1 VEAWATFS
9 GLTICPPAAIAN
21 SLVSS
26 SPVEGNELTI
36 GSDCRRLCRRT
47 PLVRKRLSVMGP
59 DLQVETAG
67 PSRTTNALP
76 GFLLLYG
83 ALYAAYGAESAYMPA
98 FLRSH
103 GLALEQIGLV
113 LAAGTIVRIV
123 AGPAVGRFSDH
134 LGAHKMAVTTAAG
147 LSGVVGLAYTLA
159 FGFAPLLAVSMA
171 HAAVTASLAPLSDA
185 LSLTASAEGRAF
197 QYGWVRGA
205 GSAAFVAGT
214 LLSGQLVERFGL
226 SSIIISSSV
235 LFLVMALCALRIV
248 VPVARWDSAENTR
261 SGAFRALWSIAVFRR
276 LIVVV
281 VLVIGSHALND
292 TFAVIHWREVG
303 YGNLAISL
311 LWCESVV
318 AEVVVFLSLG
328 PWLIA
333 RLGARGAAALSAG
346 AGVIRWTVMATTSSL
361 PALAGVQALHGLTF
375 ALMHLA
381 AMGIIARTVPDRLS
395 GTAQTVYG
403 TAALG
408 IASAVM
414 TVASGYLFGWF
425 GTQAFW
431 GMAALCA
438 IALPLVRGISA
449 PTASLTWRQRALEP

>member
-1 VEAWATFS
+1 MSDKSSQT
-9 GLTICPPAAIAN
+9 AN
-21 SLVSS
+21 TL
-26 SPVEGNELTI
+26 
-36 GSDCRRLCRRT
+36 
-47 PLVRKRLSVMGP
+47 K
-59 DLQVETAG
+59 
-67 PSRTTNALP
+67 

-83 ALYAAYGAESAYMPA
+83 ALYAAYGTESAYLPA

-123 AGPAVGRFSDH
+123 AGPAAGRLADH
-134 LGAHKMAVTTAAG
+134 LRAHKMVVTTAAG
-147 LSGVVGLAYTLA
+147 LSGVIGLAYIPA

-185 LSLTASAEGRAF
+185 LSVAAADNGRAF

-214 LLSGQLVERFGL
+214 LLSGQMIDGFGL
-226 SSIIISSSV
+226 SSIIVSSSI
-235 LFLVMALCALRIV
+235 LFLVMALCAMRI
-248 VPVARWDSAENTR
+248 PAVAPLNSTENTG
-261 SGAFRALWSIAVFRR
+261 SDAFRALWSMAVFRR

-292 TFAVIHWREVG
+292 TFAVIHWREAG
-303 YGNLAISL
+303 YGSLAISL

-318 AEVVVFLSLG
+318 AEVAVFLLLG

-346 AGVIRWTVMATTSSL
+346 AGVIRWTVMATTTSL

-425 GTQAFW
+425 GIQAFW

-449 PTASLTWRQRALEP
+449 PAPTLAFSDLR

>member
-1 VEAWATFS
+1 M
-9 GLTICPPAAIAN
+9 
-21 SLVSS
+21 
-26 SPVEGNELTI
+26 
-36 GSDCRRLCRRT
+36 SDR
-47 PLVRKRLSVMGP
+47 
-59 DLQVETAG
+59 
-67 PSRTTNALP
+67 PSQTTNALP
-76 GFLLLYG
+76 GFVLLYG
-83 ALYAAYGAESAYMPA
+83 ALYAAYGTESAYLPA
-98 FLRSH
+98 FLRRH

-123 AGPAVGRFSDH
+123 AGPATGRLADH
-134 LGAHKMAVTTAAG
+134 LRAHKMVVTTAAG
-147 LSGVVGLAYTLA
+147 LSGVIGLAYILA
-159 FGFAPLLAVSMA
+159 FGFLPLLVVSMA

-185 LSLTASAEGRAF
+185 LSLTASDDGRTF

-205 GSAAFVAGT
+205 GSAAFVVGT
-214 LLSGQLVERFGL
+214 LLSGQLIDRFGL
-226 SSIIISSSV
+226 SSIIVSSSI
-235 LFLVMALCALRIV
+235 LFLIMALCAMRI
-248 VPVARWDSAENTR
+248 PAVAPRDSTENTG
-261 SGAFRALWSIAVFRR
+261 SGAFRALWSMAVFRR

-292 TFAVIHWREVG
+292 TFAVIHWGEAG
-303 YGNLAISL
+303 YGSLAISL

-318 AEVVVFLSLG
+318 AEVAVFLLLG

-333 RLGARGAAALSAG
+333 RLGTGGAAALSAG
-346 AGVIRWTVMATTSSL
+346 AGVIRWTVMATTTSL

-403 TAALG
+403 TGALG

-425 GTQAFW
+425 GMQAFW

-438 IALPLVRGISA
+438 MALPLVRGISA
-449 PTASLTWRQRALEP
+449 PATR

>member
-1 VEAWATFS
+1 MRQIS
-9 GLTICPPAAIAN
+9 NRP
-21 SLVSS
+21 S
-26 SPVEGNELTI
+26 
-36 GSDCRRLCRRT
+36 
-47 PLVRKRLSVMGP
+47 
-59 DLQVETAG
+59 QTA
-67 PSRTTNALP
+67 NALP
-76 GFLLLYG
+76 GFLMLYA
-83 ALYAAYGAESAYMPA
+83 ALYAAYGTESAYLPA
-98 FLRSH
+98 FLRSQ

-123 AGPAVGRFSDH
+123 AGPATGRLADH
-134 LGAHKMAVTTAAG
+134 LRAHKMVVTTAAG
-147 LSGVVGLAYTLA
+147 LSGVIGLAYIPA

-185 LSLTASAEGRAF
+185 LSVTASDNGRTF

-214 LLSGQLVERFGL
+214 LLSGQLIDRFGL
-226 SSIIISSSV
+226 SSIIVSSSI
-235 LFLVMALCALRIV
+235 LFLVMALCAMRITTIA
-248 VPVARWDSAENTR
+248 PRNSADTIE
-261 SGAFRALWSIAVFRR
+261 SGAFRALWSMAVFRR
-276 LIVVV
+276 LIIVV

-292 TFAVIHWREVG
+292 TFAVIHWREAG
-303 YGNLAISL
+303 YGSLAISL

-318 AEVVVFLSLG
+318 AEVAVFLLLG

-333 RLGARGAAALSAG
+333 RLGARGAVALSAG
-346 AGVIRWTVMATTSSL
+346 AGVIRWTVMATTASL

-375 ALMHLA
+375 ALLHLA

-403 TAALG
+403 TGALG

-425 GTQAFW
+425 GMQAFW

-438 IALPLVRGISA
+438 MALPLVPGITA
-449 PTASLTWRQRALEP
+449 PATTLASSDLR